1 MLGLMRTASI
11 ATKRPWR
18 WFAAWW
24 LLGVLWSVTVLGIAT
39 VGLFV
44 LPVSLGAS
52 AILGRRSHFAGVIGL
67 LSGLGL
73 PVFYVAYLNRDGPG
87 NVCNSISGGGQTC
100 VQEWSPWPWL
110 AAAVVLRVAG
120 FVLFPC
126 RLDDQKPGSPK
137 LWHPS

>member
-1 MLGLMRTASI
+1 MAPR
-11 ATKRPWR
+11 RPWG

-24 LLGVLWSVTVLGIAT
+24 LIGGLWSVNLLGIAT

-44 LPVSLGAS
+44 LPVSLAAT
-52 AILGRRSHFAGVIGL
+52 AILARRSHGAGVLGL

-73 PVFYVAYLNRDGPG
+73 PMFYVAYLNRDGPG
-87 NVCNSISGGGQTC
+87 NVCSSTSGGGQTC

-110 AAAVVLRVAG
+110 AAAVVLTVAG
-120 FVLFPC
+120 LLLFRY
-126 RLDDQKPGSPK
+126 RLDHPKRGSPK